1 MEIDVDLH
9 MVPIAEANQRYI
21 SSVGTA
27 DKLCDKTVRKM
38 AKILNG
44 NFEAAIHMGNHFQWV
59 RDEIMENLFWVKHIL
74 VAYDKAYHAL
84 KVRIIGCQ

>member
-27 DKLCDKTVRKM
+27 DKLCDKIGPTGESLIK
-38 AKILNG
+38 AIL
-44 NFEAAIHMGNHFQWV
+44 
-59 RDEIMENLFWVKHIL
+59 DELSKLDLH
-74 VAYDKAYHAL
+74 
-84 KVRIIGCQ
+84 